1 MIKEDIDMLDFNFCV
16 PTNFIFGKGTHTQA
30 GDIMKELGYKRV
42 LVNYGGNF
50 LQETGLLDVILKSLK
65 NSGLEVTELDG
76 VLPNPRLSLVYQGI
90 DLCRKENIDIVLAVG
105 GGSTIDTC
113 KAIAAGVPYDG
124 DVWDYYMTGAPVL
137 KALPIGVILTIP
149 ASGSESGCGSII
161 TNEAN
166 GLKRGAGGPAL
177 YPQFAICNPE
187 LTYSLPT
194 VQTACGI
201 ADMYTHVCE
210 RYFSNTP
217 DTYIIDAL
225 DEGFFRSLMDVA
237 PKLLADP
244 NNYALRSEVMWM
256 GTIAHN
262 DVLGIGRDQ
271 DWATHDMGH
280 ELSGMYDT
288 THAFSMAV
296 ILIAW
301 MKYVYRN
308 NIDRFIRYGTY
319 AFGILPED
327 GNEETAALKAI
338 EKTESFMKSIGMP
351 VRLSQLQI
359 DDSKFGEMAEKALIG
374 KTYIGNFVR
383 LQKADIMKIY
393 ELAK

>member
-1 MIKEDIDMLDFNFCV
+1 MLDFNFCV

-113 KAIAAGVPYDG
+113 KAIAAGVPYEG

-280 ELSGMYDT
+280 ELSG
-288 THAFSMAV
+288 
-296 ILIAW
+296 
-301 MKYVYRN
+301 
-308 NIDRFIRYGTY
+308 TY
-319 AFGILPED
+319 AFGIFPED

-383 LQKADIMKIY
+383 LQKEDIIKIY